1 MSTPFQNRLVG
12 TIIVAAIAII
22 VLPDLLDGNKK
33 TFQDE
38 FEQIPPPP
46 KVEFVKEEKI
56 FPRDKAVN
64 LEIDSLSDA
73 LIPNVTLA
81 DEEQQK
87 THR

>member
-12 TIIVAAIAII
+12 TIIVAAVAII

-46 KVEFVKEEKI
+46 QVEFVKA
-56 FPRDKAVN
+56 PRDSAVFFLKTN
-64 LEIDSLSDA
+64 SHSDSKQ
-73 LIPNVTLA
+73 LA
-81 DEEQQK
+81 C
-87 THR
+87 